1 MVIKIK
7 VIIIKRFKNNKMS
20 IYVKK
25 AINIINDDDDGWS
38 NDGVN
43 ILTGLLEYPNL
54 TLQDLKYI
62 WNNIPIMLNEC
73 YLNQINIHPLV
84 SFEWLIDHE
93 EVQWHKVVCNPNVTT
108 ETVNKYP
115 NHEWNWW
122 FMYLLNGLTIEFVL
136 EHKNKRWN
144 WAELFMILT
153 FEDCLT
159 LRCANMELS
168 EIALEFCDKSL
179 SSNENITIQDVID
192 HPEIGWFVKD
202 LLRNPNIQK
211 DLNLDL
217 ILSQIDEN
225 TNGAELF
232 SFLLLFF
239 VNEQPVSD
247 ELVEKMRQL
256 PDALGANEWFF
267 KGQKYDVYAFDKLP
281 YIDPNELT
289 SVMMKKW
296 PMDKINE
303 KVVNFHN
310 KCETETANVVVT
322 HLNQGKETNCGIR
335 QIIRKYL

>member
-1 MVIKIK
+1 VVIKIK
-7 VIIIKRFKNNKMS
+7 VIIIKQFKNNKMS
-20 IYVKK
+20 IYVKN
-25 AINIINDDDDGWS
+25 AINIINDDGGWS

-54 TLQDLKYI
+54 TLQDLEYI
-62 WNNIPIMLNEC
+62 WNNTPLMTNGHKTKIS
-73 YLNQINIHPLV
+73 IHPLV
-84 SFEWLIDHE
+84 TFEWLMNHE
-93 EVQWHKVVCNPNVTT
+93 EVHWDKVVCNPNVTT

-115 NHEWNWW
+115 DNEWDWW
-122 FMYLLNGLTIEFVL
+122 FMHLVNGLTIEFVL

-144 WAELFMILT
+144 WEELCVILT
-153 FEDCLT
+153 FEDYLT
-159 LRCANMELS
+159 LRYANVGLS
-168 EIALEFCDKSL
+168 ELELEFCDKCL

-202 LLRNPNIQK
+202 LLRNPSIQK

-217 ILSQIDEN
+217 ILSQIGPN
-225 TNGAELF
+225 PNGTEMFAL
-232 SFLLLFF
+232 LLLFF

-247 ELVEKMRQL
+247 ELVEKMRLL
-256 PDALGANEWFF
+256 PPSLGANEWFF
-267 KGQKYDVYAFDKLP
+267 KGQKYDEYVFDKLP

-303 KVVNFHN
+303 KVVNFYN

>member
-20 IYVKK
+20 IYVKN
-25 AINIINDDDDGWS
+25 AINIINDDDGWS
-38 NDGVN
+38 NDGVK
-43 ILTGLLEYPNL
+43 ILTGLLKYPNL
-54 TLQDLKYI
+54 TLQDLEYI
-62 WNNIPIMLNEC
+62 WNNTPIMFNSHMD
-73 YLNQINIHPLV
+73 QITIHPLV
-84 SFEWLIDHE
+84 TFEWLMNHE
-93 EVQWHKVVCNPNVTT
+93 EVHWDKVVCNPNVTT

-115 NHEWNWW
+115 DNEWNWQ
-122 FMYLLNGLTIEFVL
+122 FMHLLKDLNMDFILSHINE
-136 EHKNKRWN
+136 KWN
-144 WAELFMILT
+144 WIELAGVIT
-153 FEDCLT
+153 FEDYLT
-159 LRCANMELS
+159 LRNVNVGLS
-168 EIALEFCDKSL
+168 EIALEVCDIGL

-202 LLRNPNIQK
+202 LLRNPSIQK

-217 ILSQIDEN
+217 ILSQIGPNPDGTEMF
-225 TNGAELF
+225 A
-232 SFLLLFF
+232 LLLFFF

-247 ELVEKMRQL
+247 ELVEKMRLL
-256 PDALGANEWFF
+256 PPSLGADEWFF
-267 KGQKYDVYAFDKLP
+267 KSEKYEVFKFEKLP

-289 SVMMKKW
+289 SVIMKKW